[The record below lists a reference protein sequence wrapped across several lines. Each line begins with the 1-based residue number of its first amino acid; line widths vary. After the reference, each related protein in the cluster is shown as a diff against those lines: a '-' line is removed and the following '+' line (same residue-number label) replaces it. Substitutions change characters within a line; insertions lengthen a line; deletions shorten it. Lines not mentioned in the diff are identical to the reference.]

1 MEPSIVTALLIG
13 LLVRHDQQVTDDDIR
28 RDIAF
33 SLRSHIRSKRPGD
46 ADEARWMA
54 AADVL
59 RHLRLC
65 GYEINKA
72 EKPADLPSTP

>member
-1 MEPSIVTALLIG
+1 M
-13 LLVRHDQQVTDDDIR
+13 
-28 RDIAF
+28 
-33 SLRSHIRSKRPGD
+33 
-46 ADEARWMA
+46 MA

-65 GYEINKA
+65 GWKVEKV

>member
-1 MEPSIVTALLIG
+1 M
-13 LLVRHDQQVTDDDIR
+13 TDDDIR

-33 SLRSHIRSKRPGD
+33 ALRGHIRSKRPGD
-46 ADEARWMA
+46 ADEARQMA
-54 AADVL
+54 AAEVL

-65 GYEINKA
+65 GWKVERA